1 MKVQVCPVPTAV
13 LSSHTGGFEGYSFL
27 DLTDYMEQHIAHWKS
42 LNLEFDCIYSGFL
55 GSPKQM
61 KIVADFIDFFAHK
74 NNLTVVD
81 PVLGDN
87 GKLYGTMNN
96 EMVEEMKK
104 LISKADIITPNFTE
118 VSLNLEFDCIY
129 SGFLGSPKQMK
140 IVADFIDFFGHKNNL
155 TVVDPVLGDNGK
167 LYGTMN
173 NEMVE
178 EMKKLISKA
187 DIITPNFTEVTFL
200 LNKPYKKEIS
210 ETEVKEWLV
219 ELANMG
225 PKIVIATSVP
235 DENSHKADRK
245 TNVIAYDKEND
256 VFWKVSCKY
265 IPASYPGTGDAYTSV
280 VIGSLLQGDSL
291 PIAIERGVQF
301 ITQCILASYG
311 FKYPN
316 REGVL
321 LERMLDVLKMP
332 TISNS
337 YELLKR

>member
-1 MKVQVCPVPTAV
+1 MENIVKKVAAIHDLSGFGRSSLTSIIPILSSMKVQVCPVPTAV

-27 DLTDYMEQHIAHWKS
+27 DLTDYMEQHIAHWK
-42 LNLEFDCIYSGFL
+42 
-55 GSPKQM
+55 
-61 KIVADFIDFFAHK
+61 
-74 NNLTVVD
+74 
-81 PVLGDN
+81 
-87 GKLYGTMNN
+87 
-96 EMVEEMKK
+96 
-104 LISKADIITPNFTE
+104 
-118 VSLNLEFDCIY
+118 SLNLEFDCIY

-219 ELANMG
+219 ELSNMG

>member
-1 MKVQVCPVPTAV
+1 MENIVKKVAAIHDLSGFGRSSLTSIIPILSSMKVQVCPVPTAV

-61 KIVADFIDFFAHK
+61 KIVADFIDFF
-74 NNLTVVD
+74 
-81 PVLGDN
+81 
-87 GKLYGTMNN
+87 
-96 EMVEEMKK
+96 
-104 LISKADIITPNFTE
+104 
-118 VSLNLEFDCIY
+118 
-129 SGFLGSPKQMK
+129 
-140 IVADFIDFFGHKNNL
+140 GHKNNL
-155 TVVDPVLGDNGK
+155 TVIDPVLGDNGK

-210 ETEVKEWLV
+210 ESEIKEWLV

>member
-1 MKVQVCPVPTAV
+1 MENIVKKVAAIHDLSGFGRSSLTSIIPILSSMKVQVCPVPTAV

-27 DLTDYMEQHIAHWKS
+27 DLTDYMEQHIAHWK
-42 LNLEFDCIYSGFL
+42 
-55 GSPKQM
+55 
-61 KIVADFIDFFAHK
+61 
-74 NNLTVVD
+74 
-81 PVLGDN
+81 
-87 GKLYGTMNN
+87 
-96 EMVEEMKK
+96 
-104 LISKADIITPNFTE
+104 
-118 VSLNLEFDCIY
+118 SLNLEFDCIY

-200 LNKPYKKEIS
+200 LNKPFKKEIS
-210 ETEVKEWLV
+210 ESEVKEWLV

>member
-1 MKVQVCPVPTAV
+1 MENIVKKVAAIHDLSGFGRSSLTSIIPILSSMKVQVCPVPTAV

-27 DLTDYMEQHIAHWKS
+27 DLTDYMEQHIAHWK
-42 LNLEFDCIYSGFL
+42 
-55 GSPKQM
+55 
-61 KIVADFIDFFAHK
+61 
-74 NNLTVVD
+74 
-81 PVLGDN
+81 
-87 GKLYGTMNN
+87 
-96 EMVEEMKK
+96 
-104 LISKADIITPNFTE
+104 
-118 VSLNLEFDCIY
+118 SLNLEFDCIY

-210 ETEVKEWLV
+210 EPEVKEWLI

>member
-1 MKVQVCPVPTAV
+1 MENIVKKVAAIHDLSGFGRSSLTSIIPILSSMKVQVCPVPTAV

-61 KIVADFIDFFAHK
+61 KIVADFIDFF
-74 NNLTVVD
+74 
-81 PVLGDN
+81 
-87 GKLYGTMNN
+87 
-96 EMVEEMKK
+96 
-104 LISKADIITPNFTE
+104 
-118 VSLNLEFDCIY
+118 
-129 SGFLGSPKQMK
+129 
-140 IVADFIDFFGHKNNL
+140 GHKNNL

-173 NEMVE
+173 SEMVE

-210 ETEVKEWLV
+210 ESEVKEWLV

>member
-1 MKVQVCPVPTAV
+1 MENIVKKVAAIHDLSGFGRSSLTSIIPILSSMKVQVCPVPTAV

-61 KIVADFIDFFAHK
+61 KIVA
-74 NNLTVVD
+74 N
-81 PVLGDN
+81 
-87 GKLYGTMNN
+87 
-96 EMVEEMKK
+96 
-104 LISKADIITPNFTE
+104 
-118 VSLNLEFDCIY
+118 
-129 SGFLGSPKQMK
+129 
-140 IVADFIDFFGHKNNL
+140 FIDFFGHKNNL

>member
-1 MKVQVCPVPTAV
+1 MENIVKKVAAIHDLSGFGRSSLTSIIPILSSMKVQVCPVPTAV

-61 KIVADFIDFFAHK
+61 KIVADFIDFFSHK
-74 NNLTVVD
+74 NNLTV
-81 PVLGDN
+81 
-87 GKLYGTMNN
+87 
-96 EMVEEMKK
+96 
-104 LISKADIITPNFTE
+104 I
-118 VSLNLEFDCIY
+118 
-129 SGFLGSPKQMK
+129 
-140 IVADFIDFFGHKNNL
+140 
-155 TVVDPVLGDNGK
+155 DPVLGDNGK

-210 ETEVKEWLV
+210 ESEVKEWLV

>member
-1 MKVQVCPVPTAV
+1 MENIVKKVAAIHDLSGYGRSSLTSIIPILSSMKLQVCPVPTAV

-27 DLTDYMEQHIAHWKS
+27 DLTDYMEQHINHWKS

-55 GSPKQM
+55 GSPRQI
-61 KIVADFIDFFAHK
+61 KIVADF
-74 NNLTVVD
+74 V
-81 PVLGDN
+81 
-87 GKLYGTMNN
+87 
-96 EMVEEMKK
+96 
-104 LISKADIITPNFTE
+104 
-118 VSLNLEFDCIY
+118 
-129 SGFLGSPKQMK
+129 
-140 IVADFIDFFGHKNNL
+140 DFFGHKNNL
-155 TVVDPVLGDNGK
+155 TVIDPVLGDNGR
-167 LYGTMN
+167 LYGTMGK
-173 NEMVE
+173 EMVE
-178 EMKKLISKA
+178 EMRKLIGKA

-200 LNKPYKKEIS
+200 LDKEYKYEIS
-210 ETEVKEWLV
+210 EAEIKEWLI
-219 ELANMG
+219 ELSAMG

-235 DENSHKADRK
+235 DENSHATDRK
-245 TNVIAYDKEND
+245 TNVIAYDREND
-256 VFWKVSCKY
+256 AFWKVSCKY

>member
-1 MKVQVCPVPTAV
+1 MENIVKKVAAIHDLSGFGRSSLTSIIPILSSMKVQVCPVPTAV

-27 DLTDYMEQHIAHWKS
+27 DLTDYMEQHIAHWK
-42 LNLEFDCIYSGFL
+42 
-55 GSPKQM
+55 
-61 KIVADFIDFFAHK
+61 
-74 NNLTVVD
+74 
-81 PVLGDN
+81 
-87 GKLYGTMNN
+87 
-96 EMVEEMKK
+96 
-104 LISKADIITPNFTE
+104 
-118 VSLNLEFDCIY
+118 SLNLEFDCIY

-321 LERMLDVLKMP
+321 LERMLDVLKMS

>member
-1 MKVQVCPVPTAV
+1 MENIVKKVAAIHDLSGFGRSSLTSIIPILSSMKVQVCPVPTAV

-27 DLTDYMEQHIAHWKS
+27 DLTDYMEQHIAHWK
-42 LNLEFDCIYSGFL
+42 N
-55 GSPKQM
+55 
-61 KIVADFIDFFAHK
+61 
-74 NNLTVVD
+74 
-81 PVLGDN
+81 
-87 GKLYGTMNN
+87 
-96 EMVEEMKK
+96 
-104 LISKADIITPNFTE
+104 
-118 VSLNLEFDCIY
+118 LNLEFDCIY

-210 ETEVKEWLV
+210 EAEVKEWLV

>member
-1 MKVQVCPVPTAV
+1 MENIVKKVAAIHDLSGFGRSSLTSIIPILSSMKVQVCPVPTAV

-27 DLTDYMEQHIAHWKS
+27 DLTDYMEQHIAHWK
-42 LNLEFDCIYSGFL
+42 
-55 GSPKQM
+55 
-61 KIVADFIDFFAHK
+61 
-74 NNLTVVD
+74 
-81 PVLGDN
+81 
-87 GKLYGTMNN
+87 
-96 EMVEEMKK
+96 
-104 LISKADIITPNFTE
+104 
-118 VSLNLEFDCIY
+118 SLNLEFDCIY